1 VTRITRLGLN
11 KLFLWQEAE
20 RYQTYPRALARLRE
34 GQTYTRRQIA
44 EELVGLAYEGGKDKP
59 LRENQLKNL
68 FGLVQIGQDKLLL
81 KGINLFRRVTPQ
93 GRNDSLRP
101 NLWESADD
109 EWAPTEEAL
118 HLAEAYRQQPNGV
131 RWQQLLA
138 EQLVRYEPRTR
149 VVVYLLSHGQ
159 HLQFEKKGFFVGNT
173 QTAQLVGD
181 TRYDLFADNCA
192 AFNLVLCGNLDIAI
206 GPWWRAEI
214 ERAGFEL
221 SEEFKLE
228 GALKRPPS
236 TNYLNSA
243 LKTALYVFYAL
254 DILIEDDDGWYIDT
268 DAFAQNLS
276 PELTRDLLGEAFVPP
291 PDLSDDWI
299 RLAHVVATLADE
311 RGFVVASEAANQWGE
326 LTGLPPNE
334 RWPAFDSL
342 VRRGIFEDRVQLL
355 ERHLGQPRLGRG
367 LFDDDNMRLIK
378 LRVLT

>member
-1 VTRITRLGLN
+1 
-11 KLFLWQEAE
+11 
-20 RYQTYPRALARLRE
+20 
-34 GQTYTRRQIA
+34 
-44 EELVGLAYEGGKDKP
+44 
-59 LRENQLKNL
+59 
-68 FGLVQIGQDKLLL
+68 
-81 KGINLFRRVTPQ
+81 
-93 GRNDSLRP
+93 
-101 NLWESADD
+101 
-109 EWAPTEEAL
+109 
-118 HLAEAYRQQPNGV
+118 
-131 RWQQLLA
+131 
-138 EQLVRYEPRTR
+138 
-149 VVVYLLSHGQ
+149 
-159 HLQFEKKGFFVGNT
+159 
-173 QTAQLVGD
+173 
-181 TRYDLFADNCA
+181 
-192 AFNLVLCGNLDIAI
+192 
-206 GPWWRAEI
+206 
-214 ERAGFEL
+214 
-221 SEEFKLE
+221 
-228 GALKRPPS
+228 
-236 TNYLNSA
+236 
-243 LKTALYVFYAL
+243 LYVFYAL